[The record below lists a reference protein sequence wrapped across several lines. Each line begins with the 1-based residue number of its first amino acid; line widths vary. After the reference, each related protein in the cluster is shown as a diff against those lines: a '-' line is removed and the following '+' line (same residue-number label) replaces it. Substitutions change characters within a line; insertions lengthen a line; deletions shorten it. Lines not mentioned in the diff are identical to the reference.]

1 MGAGTNMLAPCYT
14 FNRHDMKKTFWLLL
28 LLLFPMVMTAQTKVG
43 YFSHDAVLRAMPGY
57 AEAQSAIDKL
67 RSQYDAETQRVE
79 DEFNRKYEEF
89 LEGQRDFAPT
99 ILQKRQTELQ
109 ELMTKNIQF
118 RQEAE
123 RLMRQAEQD
132 ALVPLN
138 NKISEVVKALGRE
151 RGFLMIL
158 NTDGDAL
165 QYVDM
170 EMGED
175 LTNVILSRLR

>member
-1 MGAGTNMLAPCYT
+1 
-14 FNRHDMKKTFWLLL
+14 MKKSFWLLL
-28 LLLFPMVMTAQTKVG
+28 LFLLPLTMQAQTKIG
-43 YFSHDAVLRAMPGY
+43 FFSHDAVLRAMPGY
-57 AEAQSAIDKL
+57 AEAQSSLDKL

-109 ELMTKNIQF
+109 ELMAKNIQF

-123 RLMRQAEQD
+123 RLLKQAERD

-138 NKISEVVKALGRE
+138 NKISEAVKALGKE
-151 RGFLMIL
+151 RGMMLIL

-165 QYVDM
+165 QYVDA

-175 LTNVILSRLR
+175 VTNDILSRLR

>member
-1 MGAGTNMLAPCYT
+1 
-14 FNRHDMKKTFWLLL
+14 
-28 LLLFPMVMTAQTKVG
+28 
-43 YFSHDAVLRAMPGY
+43 MPGY
-57 AEAQSAIDKL
+57 AEAQASLDKL
-67 RSQYDAETQRVE
+67 RGQYDAETQRVE

-109 ELMTKNIQF
+109 ELMSKNIQF
-118 RQEAE
+118 RQEAS
-123 RLMRQAEQD
+123 RLLQQAERD

-138 NKISEVVKALGRE
+138 NRISEAVKAIGRE
-151 RGFLMIL
+151 RGLLLIL

-165 QYVDM
+165 QYVDT

-175 LTNVILSRLR
+175 LTNDILSRLR

>member
-1 MGAGTNMLAPCYT
+1 M
-14 FNRHDMKKTFWLLL
+14 RRI
-28 LLLFPMVMTAQTKVG
+28 LFVLFTVISFSASAQTTAPVLKFG
-43 YFSHDAVLRAMPGY
+43 FLSYDAVLRSMPDY
-57 AEAQSAIDKL
+57 AIVEANMALLQEKYA
-67 RSQYDAETQRVE
+67 AEQKRVE